1 MASGNIVID
10 VKAISSKLSP
20 EEEEKKLKDA
30 FYPKPRCPDCGGE
43 KFLPG
48 PRGGLAM
55 NIKCANPACGSKFN
69 VCPVMRSIE
78 RI

>member
-1 MASGNIVID
+1 MGNVEI
-10 VKAISSKLSP
+10 KLSLKLSP
-20 EEEEKKLKDA
+20 EVEEQKFKDA
-30 FYPKPRCPDCGGE
+30 FYPKPKCPDCGGE
-43 KFLPG
+43 KFLKGPG
-48 PRGGLAM
+48 AGLSM